1 MQQRKQRPEPHTQP
15 KQSTFSFRI
24 TAISS
29 AEPVWIFS
37 GSPLHSLRNPASV
50 PSPAVLHDYLP
61 AVLLLSHPLSAAHT
75 PSRATTN
82 SALWTET
89 DAPRPAHR
97 SAHRTSPRRISSR
110 RRMYIASCHLSFFR
124 RPPLSSI
131 QEISAISSPF
141 TKSFQFLRR
150 HPSSASPAAHRALF
164 LLSSLVL
171 SALL

>member
-15 KQSTFSFRI
+15 KQSTFSFRL

-29 AEPVWIFS
+29 AELVWIFS

-50 PSPAVLHDYLP
+50 PSPAVLQPH
-61 AVLLLSHPLSAAHT
+61 VLLPSAPSSAARP